1 MARPKATSRENKTC
15 TEEKNL
21 FFSERVR
28 LRRMELGLTQ
38 GQFAERLGVWQKQ
51 ASELENGVFVQNAER
66 IVEIAR
72 ALETTPDYLFGFRDT
87 P

>member
-1 MARPKATSRENKTC
+1 MARPKATSKIRKTC

-21 FFSERVR
+21 FFSDKIRQ
-28 LRRMELGLTQ
+28 RRQELGLTQ

-66 IVEIAR
+66 VVEIAR
-72 ALETTPDYLFGFRDT
+72 ALETTPDYLFGFREE